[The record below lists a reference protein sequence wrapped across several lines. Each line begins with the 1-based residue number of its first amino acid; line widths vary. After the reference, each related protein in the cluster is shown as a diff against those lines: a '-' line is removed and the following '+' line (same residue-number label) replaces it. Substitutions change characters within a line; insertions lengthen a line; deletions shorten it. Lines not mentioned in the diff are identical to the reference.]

1 MQESVILPLRQMM
14 LTIAGKQLIAILLP
28 DGQAGI
34 VLSMLCEALGLHTN
48 DQAQRLRNHPNLT
61 LALVLVRVETPGGP
75 QAVNVLVSWGIPLW
89 LNGIRSGGRSPEE
102 RKRLFIMR
110 REANAALARLFF
122 QPPVA
127 AEPAPYPMPK
137 TVEALPPGPDPLLE
151 EFRRELERS
160 RQELERLRR
169 ELNAT
174 RRLLAAAIERVLQH
188 EGRLEYLEGLYRK
201 WQRAQQ
207 PNPTGRP
214 RKPRR

>member
-1 MQESVILPLRQMM
+1 MQESVIIPVRQMF
-14 LTIAGKQLIAILLP
+14 LTIAGKQLIAVLLP

-61 LALVLVRVETPGGP
+61 LALVLVRIETPGGP

-89 LNGIRSGGRSPEE
+89 LNGIRSGGRSPEQ

-110 REANAALARLFF
+110 REANAALARMFF
-122 QPPVA
+122 QPPAA
-127 AEPAPYPMPK
+127 AEPASSPMPE

-151 EFRRELERS
+151 HYRREVE
-160 RQELERLRR
+160 QYRR

-188 EGRLEYLEGLYRK
+188 EGRLEHLESLYRK

-207 PNPTGRP
+207 PGPKGRP